1 MTKIQQKTF
10 LKNKL
15 EEFANKG
22 FDALANYVD
31 ASPLTH
37 EYTIDNKTYQIEI
50 ECFYDTDQK
59 DAIRI
64 IASIDDGSLFRSI
77 FPYSDSML
85 IQKKSHSLE
94 P

>member
-1 MTKIQQKTF
+1 MIKIQQKTF

-37 EYTIDNKTYQIEI
+37 ECTIDHKTYQIEI
-50 ECFYDTDQK
+50 ECFYDTDDK
-59 DAIRI
+59 DVIRI
-64 IASIDDGSLFRSI
+64 IGNIDDGTLVRSM
-77 FPYSDSML
+77 FPHSYAVLVDKHR
-85 IQKKSHSLE
+85 KK
-94 P
+94 